1 MKNKKALSYRVFG
14 NGNPVLFLHGF
25 LEDASMWD
33 AFVSLNNT
41 KVILIDLNGHGLSML
56 DSELNRSVK
65 NMALQVMDIVQ
76 ENNWQ
81 NAQIIGHSM
90 GGYVGLELMKLNT
103 QFEHLTLLNS
113 HPWDD
118 SDEKK
123 RDRNRVIQLVQLK
136 PKLFISEAI
145 PSLFANQERFQS
157 TIESYIE
164 KAQQM
169 DPAAIT
175 WVTAAMRDRTDNSN
189 LLIENPEK
197 FTVIQGEKDALIP
210 AEKMAAFCSQHQVS
224 YMEVPNCGHMIH
236 EENTAVLKEM
246 IALIIGE

>member
-1 MKNKKALSYRVFG
+1 MRNNNGLSYRVYG
-14 NGNPVLFLHGF
+14 NGNPVLLLHGF
-25 LEDASMWD
+25 LEDAAMWD
-33 AFVSLNNT
+33 AFVSMNHT
-41 KVILIDLNGHGLSML
+41 KTVLIDLNGHGQSKL
-56 DSELNRSVK
+56 DSDLNRSIK
-65 NMALQVMDIVQ
+65 NMALQVMEIVA
-76 ENNWQ
+76 ENNWL
-81 NAQIIGHSM
+81 NAQIVGHSM
-90 GGYVGLELMKLNT
+90 GGYVGLELMKLNP

-197 FTVIQGEKDALIP
+197 FTVIQGEKDSLIP
-210 AEKMAAFCSQHQVS
+210 AKKMADFCTQHQIS
-224 YMEVPNCGHMIH
+224 YIEVPNCGHMIH
-236 EENTAVLKEM
+236 EENADALKEM
-246 IALIIGE
+246 LELILQ